1 MAVRGEGPE
10 VEEELGEAWVHTQP
24 CNGVDLSPPH
34 PTNTTEGLPHTG
46 YKRVAAGLVPVAST
60 GSYRVG
66 THSTV
71 MARDLCPTTL
81 PVHSQ

>member
-10 VEEELGEAWVHTQP
+10 VEEELGEMWVHTQP

-46 YKRVAAGLVPVAST
+46 YRCGTCAQSST
-60 GSYRVG
+60 GGYRVG
-66 THSTV
+66 THSIV
-71 MARDLCPTTL
+71 MGRDLCPATL